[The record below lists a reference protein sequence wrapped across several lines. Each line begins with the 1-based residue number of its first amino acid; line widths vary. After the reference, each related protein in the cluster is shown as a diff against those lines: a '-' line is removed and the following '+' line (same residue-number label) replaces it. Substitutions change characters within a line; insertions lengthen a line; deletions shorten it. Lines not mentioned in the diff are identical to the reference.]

1 MVRLGFIIGFIA
13 TIGVLLSGLAAYRV
27 HEQELTVNG
36 IAIARAIDVHASL
49 VQDRLTER
57 ELLARVAS
65 GLFRTPSVVKAN
77 MLQPLRSSIYAF
89 KTDFVVA
96 GWIARLKPAELDAA
110 RAQLASAGFP
120 NPAIRSDDDKPLG
133 TGAPDQPI
141 DVLMDVEPRNKE
153 TAGLAGRSYDQHP
166 ILGPMLAQAMDSGK
180 PVASDP
186 LPLLRSDG
194 PIGLVLA
201 APVLQEGE
209 AQPAGFVTFSYEL
222 APLMLANDDL
232 SLFSVV
238 LRDPRNPEV
247 ELIANHQGS
256 VSSRLTAADGPPP
269 SMVRTVTFGGRD
281 WSLGYYAKTNAVKR
295 AEETAVVVAA
305 IGLALTAIICGLFGY
320 VAYNNLRLSREIQV
334 RIGFERRLTAVI
346 DELNHRVKNILA
358 VIQSIVTR
366 TLRHGSDIDVA
377 RELLIGRIH
386 AMSNVV
392 SLLSESQWQGVKL
405 KGLFEARAI
414 PHAERIAVSG
424 PDIAVS
430 ARAAQ
435 SLSLLFFEL
444 ASHSD
449 EGLSLVGKHPHIVA
463 HWDVTGEEPDTIF
476 HFRWEEFNTSEATR
490 RADSDFGL
498 ILLDRVAPE
507 ALGGVSKRY
516 FTDVS
521 YVYEL
526 TAPMETVVDMTERD
540 RTEQFAIAPRRAA
553 MTGQPS
559 SLRKQA
565 LPYHAMSEVGKG
577 WSDADYHNDWGYGPA
592 CAGTTNINRSSASAA
607 TQSTPQSKLEVLRRL
622 RSSQ

>member
-1 MVRLGFIIGFIA
+1 VVRLGFIIGFIA
-13 TIGVLLSGLAAYRV
+13 LIGILLSGLAAYRV
-27 HEQELTVNG
+27 HDQELTVDR
-36 IAIARAIDVHASL
+36 IASARAVDVHASL

-65 GLFRTPSVVKAN
+65 GLFRAPSVIKAN

-89 KTDFVVA
+89 KADFVVA
-96 GWIARLKPAELDAA
+96 GWVARLKPNELEAA
-110 RAQLASAGFP
+110 RAELASAGFF
-120 NPAIRSDDDKPLG
+120 NPTIRRFDDSPLDTRSVDK
-133 TGAPDQPI
+133 PI
-141 DVLMDVEPRNKE
+141 DVLMDVEPRNAE
-153 TAGLAGRSYDQHP
+153 TMVLPGRSFDQQP
-166 ILGPMLAQAMDSGK
+166 VLGSMLVQAMASGK

-186 LPLLRSDG
+186 VPLLRPDG
-194 PIGLVLA
+194 AIGLVLA
-201 APVLQEGE
+201 TPVLQ
-209 AQPAGFVTFSYEL
+209 QDSTSPAGFVTFSYEL
-222 APLMLANDDL
+222 APLMLADDAL
-232 SLFSVV
+232 SPFSVV
-238 LRDPRNPEV
+238 LKDPRRPDG
-247 ELIANHQGS
+247 ELIADHQGI
-256 VSSRLTAADGPPP
+256 VTSRMASPEGPRP
-269 SMVRTVTFGGRD
+269 SMTRTVTFGGRD
-281 WSLGYYAKTNAVKR
+281 WSLGYYAKTNAAKR
-295 AEETAVVVAA
+295 AQETAAVVAA
-305 IGLALTAIICGLFGY
+305 IGLALTSVICGLFGY
-320 VAYNNLRLSREIQV
+320 VVYNNLRLSREIQV

-366 TLRHGSDIDVA
+366 TLRHGSDIDVV

-463 HWDVTGEEPDTIF
+463 HWEVTGEEPETTF
-476 HFRWEEFNTSEATR
+476 HFRWEEFNTSAATR
-490 RADSDFGL
+490 REDSDFGV

-507 ALGGVSKRY
+507 ALGGISKRY

-540 RTEQFAIAPRRAA
+540 RTEQFSAPA
-553 MTGQPS
+553 
-559 SLRKQA
+559 
-565 LPYHAMSEVGKG
+565 
-577 WSDADYHNDWGYGPA
+577 GP
-592 CAGTTNINRSSASAA
+592 GR
-607 TQSTPQSKLEVLRRL
+607 
-622 RSSQ
+622 

>member
-13 TIGVLLSGLAAYRV
+13 LIGVLLSGLAAYRV
-27 HEQELTVNG
+27 HDQELTVDG
-36 IAIARAIDVHASL
+36 IALARAIDVHASL

-65 GLFRTPSVVKAN
+65 GLFRSPSVMKAN

-96 GWIARLKPAELDAA
+96 AWIARLKPNELDAA
-110 RAQLASAGFP
+110 RGELASAGFS
-120 NPAIRSDDDKPLG
+120 NPTIRSYDDKPLDIKSLDK
-133 TGAPDQPI
+133 PV
-141 DVLMDVEPRNKE
+141 DVLMDVEPRNAE
-153 TAGLAGRSYDQHP
+153 TMAFPGISFDQHP
-166 ILGPMLAQAMDSGK
+166 ILGPMLARAMAEGK

-186 LPLLRSDG
+186 LPLLRRNG
-194 PIGLVLA
+194 PIGIVLA
-201 APVLQEGE
+201 APVLQDG
-209 AQPAGFVTFSYEL
+209 ATSPAGFVTFSYEL
-222 APLMLANDDL
+222 APLMLTNDDL

-238 LRDPRNPEV
+238 LKDPRSADS
-247 ELIANHQGS
+247 ELIANDQGVVTART
-256 VSSRLTAADGPPP
+256 VSPDGPAP

-281 WSLGYYAKTNAVKR
+281 WSLGYYAKVNAANR
-295 AEETAVVVAA
+295 AQQTAIIAGA
-305 IGLALTAIICGLFGY
+305 IGLALTGIVCGLFGY

-392 SLLSESQWQGVKL
+392 SLLSESQWQGVAL

-463 HWDVTGEEPDTIF
+463 HWEVNGEEPDTTF
-476 HFRWEEFNTSEATR
+476 HFRWEEFNTSAATR
-490 RADSDFGL
+490 RADSDFGV

-526 TAPMETVVDMTERD
+526 TAPMDTVIDMTERD
-540 RTEQFAIAPRRAA
+540 RTEQFSAPV
-553 MTGQPS
+553 
-559 SLRKQA
+559 K
-565 LPYHAMSEVGKG
+565 
-577 WSDADYHNDWGYGPA
+577 
-592 CAGTTNINRSSASAA
+592 
-607 TQSTPQSKLEVLRRL
+607 SKR
-622 RSSQ
+622 

>member
-13 TIGVLLSGLAAYRV
+13 LIGVLLSGLAAYRV
-27 HEQELTVNG
+27 HDQELTVDG
-36 IAIARAIDVHASL
+36 IALARAIDVHASL

-65 GLFRTPSVVKAN
+65 GLFRAPSVVKAN

-96 GWIARLKPAELDAA
+96 NWIARLKPTELDAA
-110 RAQLASAGFP
+110 RAVLKSSGFT
-120 NPAIRSDDDKPLG
+120 NPTIRDFD
-133 TGAPDQPI
+133 DQPLDVKAI
-141 DVLMDVEPRNKE
+141 GQPINVLMDLEPRSSD
-153 TAGLAGRSYDQHP
+153 TLGFPGRAYDRHS
-166 ILGPMLAQAMDSGK
+166 IVGPMLAQAMASGK

-186 LPLLRSDG
+186 IPLLRKDG
-194 PIGLVLA
+194 PVGLVLA
-201 APVLQEGE
+201 APVLQEGSNE
-209 AQPAGFVTFSYEL
+209 AAGFVTFSYEL
-222 APLMLANDDL
+222 APLMLTNDDR

-238 LRDPRNPEV
+238 LKDPRD
-247 ELIANHQGS
+247 ANDEFVANDQGA
-256 VSSRLTAADGPPP
+256 VTLQPVKLDGPAP
-269 SMVRTVTFGGRD
+269 SMVRTVSFGGRD
-281 WSLGYYAKTNAVKR
+281 WSLGYYAKTS
-295 AEETAVVVAA
+295 AVVRAQQTAAIVAA
-305 IGLALTAIICGLFGY
+305 IGLALTGIVCGLFGY

-366 TLRHGSDIDVA
+366 TLRHGSDIDVS

-392 SLLSESQWQGVKL
+392 TLLSESQWQGVKL
-405 KGLFEARAI
+405 RGLFESRAI
-414 PHAERIAVSG
+414 PHSDRIAVNG

-463 HWDVTGEEPDTIF
+463 NWEISGEEPDTIF
-476 HFRWEEFNTSEATR
+476 HFRWEEFNTSAATR
-490 RADSDFGL
+490 REDSDFGL

-507 ALGGVSKRY
+507 ALGGTAKRY

-526 TAPMETVVDMTERD
+526 TAPMVTVVDMTERD
-540 RTEQFAIAPRRAA
+540 RTEQLSAPVR
-553 MTGQPS
+553 
-559 SLRKQA
+559 
-565 LPYHAMSEVGKG
+565 
-577 WSDADYHNDWGYGPA
+577 PA
-592 CAGTTNINRSSASAA
+592 R
-607 TQSTPQSKLEVLRRL
+607 
-622 RSSQ
+622 

>member
-1 MVRLGFIIGFIA
+1 VVRLGFIIGFIA
-13 TIGVLLSGLAAYRV
+13 LIGALLSGLAGYRV
-27 HEQELTVNG
+27 HDQELTVDR
-36 IAIARAIDVHASL
+36 IAMARAIDVHASL

-65 GLFRTPSVVKAN
+65 GLFRTPSMIKAN

-96 GWIARLKPAELDAA
+96 SWVARLQPNELDAA
-110 RAQLASAGFP
+110 RRELASAGFP
-120 NPAIRSDDDKPLG
+120 YPTIRDHEDHPLDKRALEK
-133 TGAPDQPI
+133 PI
-141 DVLMDVEPRNKE
+141 DVLMDVEPRNE
-153 TAGLAGRSYDQHP
+153 VTMAFPGRSLDGQP
-166 ILGPMLAQAMDSGK
+166 ILGAMLAQAMVDGK

-186 LPLLRSDG
+186 IRLLRTDG

-201 APVLQEGE
+201 APVLQEGG

-222 APLMLANDDL
+222 ASLMLANDDL

-238 LRDPRNPEV
+238 LKDPRSANG
-247 ELIANHQGS
+247 ELIADHQGI
-256 VSSRLTAADGPPP
+256 VTSRTASEEGPAP

-281 WSLGYYAKTNAVKR
+281 WTLGYYAKTNGVVR
-295 AEETAVVVAA
+295 AQETAAIVTA
-305 IGLALTAIICGLFGY
+305 IGLALTSIICGLFGY

-366 TLRHGSDIDVA
+366 TLRHGSDMDVA

-463 HWDVTGEEPDTIF
+463 HWEVTGEEPDTIF
-476 HFRWEEFNTSEATR
+476 YFRWEEFNTSAATR
-490 RADSDFGL
+490 REDTDFGL

-526 TAPMETVVDMTERD
+526 TAPMATVVDMMERD
-540 RTEQFAIAPRRAA
+540 RTEHLSAPPR
-553 MTGQPS
+553 PS
-559 SLRKQA
+559 R
-565 LPYHAMSEVGKG
+565 
-577 WSDADYHNDWGYGPA
+577 
-592 CAGTTNINRSSASAA
+592 
-607 TQSTPQSKLEVLRRL
+607 
-622 RSSQ
+622 

>member
-1 MVRLGFIIGFIA
+1 
-13 TIGVLLSGLAAYRV
+13 
-27 HEQELTVNG
+27 
-36 IAIARAIDVHASL
+36 
-49 VQDRLTER
+49 
-57 ELLARVAS
+57 
-65 GLFRTPSVVKAN
+65 
-77 MLQPLRSSIYAF
+77 
-89 KTDFVVA
+89 
-96 GWIARLKPAELDAA
+96 
-110 RAQLASAGFP
+110 
-120 NPAIRSDDDKPLG
+120 
-133 TGAPDQPI
+133 
-141 DVLMDVEPRNKE
+141 
-153 TAGLAGRSYDQHP
+153 
-166 ILGPMLAQAMDSGK
+166 MLAQAMADGK

-186 LPLLRSDG
+186 MPLLRPSG
-194 PIGLVLA
+194 PVGLVLA
-201 APVLQEGE
+201 APVLQEDD
-209 AQPAGFVTFSYEL
+209 APPAGFVTFSYEL

-238 LRDPRNPEV
+238 LKDPRSTNG
-247 ELIANHQGS
+247 ELIADDQGI
-256 VSSRLTAADGPPP
+256 VTLRAAAPEGPAP
-269 SMVRTVTFGGRD
+269 SMLRTVTFGGRD
-281 WSLGYYAKTNAVKR
+281 WSLGYYAKTNAEIR
-295 AEETAVVVAA
+295 AQQTAAIAAA
-305 IGLALTAIICGLFGY
+305 IGLALTAVVCGLFGY

-414 PHAERIAVSG
+414 PHAERIAVNG

-449 EGLSLVGKHPHIVA
+449 EGLSLVGQHPHIVV
-463 HWDVTGEEPDTIF
+463 HWEVTGEEPDRVF
-476 HFRWEEFNTSEATR
+476 HFRWEEFNTSAATR
-490 RADSDFGL
+490 REDSDFGV

-526 TAPMETVVDMTERD
+526 TAPMETVVDMMERD
-540 RTEQFAIAPRRAA
+540 RT
-553 MTGQPS
+553 GQLS
-559 SLRKQA
+559 A
-565 LPYHAMSEVGKG
+565 LPVPG
-577 WSDADYHNDWGYGPA
+577 
-592 CAGTTNINRSSASAA
+592 R
-607 TQSTPQSKLEVLRRL
+607 
-622 RSSQ
+622 

>member
-1 MVRLGFIIGFIA
+1 VVRLGFIIGLVA
-13 TIGVLLSGLAAYRV
+13 LIGVLLSGLAAYRV
-27 HEQELTVNG
+27 HDQELTLDG
-36 IAIARAIDVHASL
+36 IAMARAIDIHASL

-65 GLFRTPSVVKAN
+65 GLFHTPSVIRAD
-77 MLQPLRSSIYAF
+77 MLQPLRASIYAF

-96 GWIARLKPAELDAA
+96 GWIARLQPDELDAA
-110 RAQLASAGFP
+110 RAELAKAGFP
-120 NPAIRSDDDKPLG
+120 KPTIRDYDDSPRDTRALTK
-133 TGAPDQPI
+133 PI
-141 DVLMDVEPRNKE
+141 DVLMDVEPRNAQ
-153 TAGLAGRSYDQHP
+153 TMVLAGRSLDQGP
-166 ILGPMLAQAMDSGK
+166 VLGPMLAQAMADQK

-186 LPLLRSDG
+186 MTLLRRDG

-201 APVLQEGE
+201 APVMQDGSN
-209 AQPAGFVTFSYEL
+209 APVGFVTFSYEL
-222 APLMLANDDL
+222 APLMLTNDDL

-238 LRDPRNPEV
+238 LKDPRGADR
-247 ELIANHQGS
+247 ELIANDQGVVSTRS
-256 VSSRLTAADGPPP
+256 VDPSGPPP
-269 SMVRTVTFGGRD
+269 SATRTVMFGNRD
-281 WSLGYYAKTNAVKR
+281 WTLSYYAKTNAVKR
-295 AEETAVVVAA
+295 ATQTATIVAA
-305 IGLALTAIICGLFGY
+305 IGLALTGIVCGLFGY

-377 RELLIGRIH
+377 RDLLIGRIH

-449 EGLSLVGKHPHIVA
+449 EGLSLVGKHPHIVV
-463 HWDVTGEEPDTIF
+463 HWEVTGEEPDTIF
-476 HFRWEEFNTSEATR
+476 HFRWEEFNTSAATR
-490 RADSDFGL
+490 REDSDFGV

-507 ALGGVSKRY
+507 ALGGTSQRY

-526 TAPMETVVDMTERD
+526 TAPMLTVVDMTERD
-540 RTEQFAIAPRRAA
+540 RTEQLSRR
-553 MTGQPS
+553 
-559 SLRKQA
+559 
-565 LPYHAMSEVGKG
+565 
-577 WSDADYHNDWGYGPA
+577 
-592 CAGTTNINRSSASAA
+592 
-607 TQSTPQSKLEVLRRL
+607 
-622 RSSQ
+622 

>member
-13 TIGVLLSGLAAYRV
+13 LIGALLSGLAAYRV
-27 HEQELTVNG
+27 HDQELMLDG
-36 IAIARAIDVHASL
+36 IAMARAIDVHASL

-65 GLFRTPSVVKAN
+65 GLFRAPSVIKAN
-77 MLQPLRSSIYAF
+77 MLQPLRASIYAF
-89 KTDFVVA
+89 KTDFLVA
-96 GWIARLKPAELDAA
+96 GWIARLQPNELEAA
-110 RAQLASAGFP
+110 RKELASEGFS
-120 NPAIRSDDDKPLG
+120 NPSIRNFDDKPLEKQSLG
-133 TGAPDQPI
+133 QPV
-141 DVLMDVEPRNKE
+141 DVLMDVEPRKAE
-153 TAGLAGRSYDQHP
+153 TVVFPGRSYDQHP
-166 ILGPMLAQAMDSGK
+166 ILGPMLAQALTGGK
-180 PVASDP
+180 PLASDP
-186 LPLLRSDG
+186 MPLLRPNG
-194 PIGLVLA
+194 PVGVVLA
-201 APVLQEGE
+201 APVLQEGA

-238 LRDPRNPEV
+238 LRDPRHADE
-247 ELIANHQGS
+247 ELIAINRDS
-256 VSSRLTAADGPPP
+256 IASRVIGPESPAP
-269 SMVRTVTFGGRD
+269 SMVRTVSFGGRD
-281 WSLGYYAKTNAVKR
+281 WSLAYYAKTNAEAR
-295 AEETAVVVAA
+295 ARQTAAIVAA
-305 IGLALTAIICGLFGY
+305 IGLALTGIICGLFGY
-320 VAYNNLRLSREIQV
+320 VAYNNLRLSREIEV

-366 TLRHGSDIDVA
+366 TLRHGADIDVA
-377 RELLIGRIH
+377 RDLLIGRIH

-449 EGLSLVGKHPHIVA
+449 EGLSLVGKHPHITA
-463 HWDVTGEEPDTIF
+463 HWEVTGEEPDTVF
-476 HFRWEEFNTSEATR
+476 HFRWEEFNTSAATR
-490 RADSDFGL
+490 REDSDFGV

-526 TAPMETVVDMTERD
+526 TAAMATVVDMSERD
-540 RTEQFAIAPRRAA
+540 RTEQFSAPVRPGR
-553 MTGQPS
+553 
-559 SLRKQA
+559 
-565 LPYHAMSEVGKG
+565 
-577 WSDADYHNDWGYGPA
+577 
-592 CAGTTNINRSSASAA
+592 
-607 TQSTPQSKLEVLRRL
+607 
-622 RSSQ
+622 

>member
-1 MVRLGFIIGFIA
+1 VVRLGFIISFFALIGIA
-13 TIGVLLSGLAAYRV
+13 LSGLAAYRV
-27 HEQELTVNG
+27 HDQDLTVDR
-36 IAIARAIDVHASL
+36 IALARAVDVHASL

-65 GLFRTPSVVKAN
+65 GLFRAPSVIKAN
-77 MLQPLRSSIYAF
+77 MLEPLRASIYAF

-96 GWIARLKPAELDAA
+96 GWIARLKPNELPAA
-110 RAQLASAGFP
+110 RAELATAGFS
-120 NPAIRSDDDKPLG
+120 NPVIRGYDDKPLDP
-133 TGAPDQPI
+133 AALDKPV
-141 DVLMDVEPRNKE
+141 DVLMDVEPRNAQ
-153 TAGLAGRSYDQHP
+153 TMAFPGRSLDQNP
-166 ILGPMLAQAMDSGK
+166 VLGPTLAKAAADGK
-180 PVASDP
+180 PVATDP
-186 LPLLRSDG
+186 LPLLRPNG

-201 APVLQEGE
+201 TPVRQDGGS
-209 AQPAGFVTFSYEL
+209 PPGFVTFSYEL
-222 APLMLANDDL
+222 APLMLTNDDL

-238 LRDPRNPEV
+238 LKDPRSAEGA
-247 ELIANHQGS
+247 ELIANDQGI
-256 VSSRLTAADGPPP
+256 VTSRAEERLAPGLAPPIA
-269 SMVRTVTFGGRD
+269 RTVTFGGRD
-281 WSLGYYAKTNAVKR
+281 WSLAYYAKTNSTKR
-295 AEETAVVVAA
+295 AEQTAAIVGA
-305 IGLALTAIICGLFGY
+305 IGLALTAIVCGLFGY

-366 TLRHGSDIDVA
+366 TMRHGADIDVA

-414 PHAERIAVSG
+414 PNAERIAVNG

-463 HWDVTGEEPDTIF
+463 HWEVTGDEPDTVF

-540 RTEQFAIAPRRAA
+540 RTEQISAPLHR
-553 MTGQPS
+553 
-559 SLRKQA
+559 
-565 LPYHAMSEVGKG
+565 
-577 WSDADYHNDWGYGPA
+577 
-592 CAGTTNINRSSASAA
+592 
-607 TQSTPQSKLEVLRRL
+607 
-622 RSSQ
+622 

>member
-1 MVRLGFIIGFIA
+1 VVRLGFIIGFIA
-13 TIGVLLSGLAAYRV
+13 LVGVLLSGLAAYRV
-27 HEQELTVNG
+27 HDQELTLDG
-36 IAIARAIDVHASL
+36 IAMVRAIDVHASL

-65 GLFRTPSVVKAN
+65 GLFRAPSVIKAN

-96 GWIARLKPAELDAA
+96 GWVARLKPDELQAAQAE
-110 RAQLASAGFP
+110 LASAGFS
-120 NPAIRSDDDKPLG
+120 NPKIRTADDKPLDPR
-133 TGAPDQPI
+133 AVDRPI
-141 DVLMDVEPRNKE
+141 DVLMDVEPRNAE
-153 TAGLAGRSYDQHP
+153 TMGFPGRSLDQDP
-166 ILGPMLAQAMDSGK
+166 TLGPMLARAMIDGK

-186 LPLLRSDG
+186 IPLLRPNG

-201 APVLQEGE
+201 APVLQEGTT
-209 AQPAGFVTFSYEL
+209 QPAGFVTFSYEM
-222 APLMLANDDL
+222 APLLLANDDL

-238 LRDPRNPEV
+238 LKDPRDPNG
-247 ELIANHQGS
+247 ELIANDQGI
-256 VSSRLTAADGPPP
+256 VTSRSASPEGPAP
-269 SMVRTVTFGGRD
+269 SMTRTVTFGGRD
-281 WSLGYYAKTNAVKR
+281 WSLGYYAKTNALKR
-295 AEETAVVVAA
+295 AQQTAAVVAA
-305 IGLALTAIICGLFGY
+305 IGLALTGIICGLFGY

-463 HWDVTGEEPDTIF
+463 HWDVTGEDANITF
-476 HFRWEEFNTSEATR
+476 RFRWEEFNTSAATR
-490 RADSDFGL
+490 REDSDFGV

-540 RTEQFAIAPRRAA
+540 RTEQFSAPAKSGR
-553 MTGQPS
+553 
-559 SLRKQA
+559 
-565 LPYHAMSEVGKG
+565 
-577 WSDADYHNDWGYGPA
+577 
-592 CAGTTNINRSSASAA
+592 
-607 TQSTPQSKLEVLRRL
+607 
-622 RSSQ
+622 

>member
-13 TIGVLLSGLAAYRV
+13 LIGVLLSGLAAYRV
-27 HEQELTVNG
+27 HDQELTLDG
-36 IAIARAIDVHASL
+36 IAMARAIDVHASL

-65 GLFRTPSVVKAN
+65 GLFHAPSVIKAD
-77 MLQPLRSSIYAF
+77 MLQPLRASIYAF

-96 GWIARLKPAELDAA
+96 SWIARLKPNELDAA
-110 RAQLASAGFP
+110 RAELAKAGFP
-120 NPAIRSDDDKPLG
+120 NPVIRGYNDSPRDTRSL
-133 TGAPDQPI
+133 TQPI
-141 DVLMDVEPRNKE
+141 DVVMDVEPRNAQ
-153 TAGLAGRSYDQHP
+153 TMAFPGRSLDQNP
-166 ILGPMLAQAMDSGK
+166 ILGSMFERAMAGGK

-186 LPLLRSDG
+186 IPLMRPDG
-194 PIGLVLA
+194 PVGLVLA
-201 APVLQEGE
+201 APVLQDGGSS
-209 AQPAGFVTFSYEL
+209 PAGFVTFSYEL
-222 APLMLANDDL
+222 APLMLTNDDL

-238 LRDPRNPEV
+238 LKDPRTADS
-247 ELIANHQGS
+247 ELIANDQG
-256 VSSRLTAADGPPP
+256 VVASRITNPDGPAP
-269 SMVRTVTFGGRD
+269 SATRTVTFGGRD
-281 WSLGYYAKTNAVKR
+281 WSLSYYAKTNAVKR
-295 AEETAVVVAA
+295 AQQTAAIVAA
-305 IGLALTAIICGLFGY
+305 IGLALTGIICGLFGY
-320 VAYNNLRLSREIQV
+320 VAYNNLRLSREIEV

-463 HWDVTGEEPDTIF
+463 HWEVTGEGPDTIF
-476 HFRWEEFNTSEATR
+476 HFRWEEFNTSAATR
-490 RADSDFGL
+490 REDTDFGV

-507 ALGGVSKRY
+507 ALGGTSQRY

-526 TAPMETVVDMTERD
+526 TAPMATVVDMTERD
-540 RTEQFAIAPRRAA
+540 RTEQLSAPLKRA
-553 MTGQPS
+553 
-559 SLRKQA
+559 R
-565 LPYHAMSEVGKG
+565 
-577 WSDADYHNDWGYGPA
+577 
-592 CAGTTNINRSSASAA
+592 
-607 TQSTPQSKLEVLRRL
+607 
-622 RSSQ
+622 

>member
-13 TIGVLLSGLAAYRV
+13 LIGVLLSGLAAYRV
-27 HEQELTVNG
+27 HDQELTIDG
-36 IAIARAIDVHASL
+36 IALARAIDVHASL

-57 ELLARVAS
+57 ELLARVAA
-65 GLFRTPSVVKAN
+65 GLFRTPSVVKAS
-77 MLQPLRSSIYAF
+77 MLEPLRSSIYAF

-96 GWIARLKPAELDAA
+96 GWVARLKPAELDMA
-110 RAQLASAGFP
+110 RGELASAGFSDP
-120 NPAIRSDDDKPLG
+120 TIRNYDDKPLD
-133 TGAPDQPI
+133 PRSIDKPI
-141 DVLMDVEPRNKE
+141 DVLMDVEPRNFE
-153 TAGLAGRSYDQHP
+153 TRDFPGRALDQQP
-166 ILGPMLAQAMDSGK
+166 VIGPMLAQAMAAGK

-186 LPLLRSDG
+186 TPLLRPNG
-194 PIGLVLA
+194 PVGLVLA
-201 APVLQEGE
+201 APVVPQGA
-209 AQPAGFVTFSYEL
+209 AQLAGFVTFSYEL
-222 APLMLANDDL
+222 ASLMLTNDDL

-238 LRDPRNPEV
+238 LKDPRGDDR
-247 ELIANHQGS
+247 ELIANDQG
-256 VSSRLTAADGPPP
+256 VVTSRKLAPDSPPP
-269 SMVRTVTFGGRD
+269 SATRTVSFGNRD
-281 WSLGYYAKTNAVKR
+281 WSLGYYAKTNSIRR
-295 AEETAVVVAA
+295 AEQTAAIVAA
-305 IGLALTAIICGLFGY
+305 IGLSLTGIVCGLFGY

-405 KGLFEARAI
+405 RGLFEARAI
-414 PHAERIAVSG
+414 PHADRIAVSG
-424 PDIAVS
+424 PDVAVS

-463 HWDVTGEEPDTIF
+463 NWEVTGEEPDMIF

-490 RADSDFGL
+490 RPDSDFGV

-507 ALGGVSKRY
+507 ALGGTSKRY
-516 FTDVS
+516 FTEAS

-526 TAPMETVVDMTERD
+526 VAPMQTVVDMNERD
-540 RTEQFAIAPRRAA
+540 RTEQISAPIR
-553 MTGQPS
+553 
-559 SLRKQA
+559 
-565 LPYHAMSEVGKG
+565 
-577 WSDADYHNDWGYGPA
+577 
-592 CAGTTNINRSSASAA
+592 
-607 TQSTPQSKLEVLRRL
+607 
-622 RSSQ
+622 

>member
-13 TIGVLLSGLAAYRV
+13 LLGVLLSGLAAYRV
-27 HEQELTVNG
+27 HDQELTIDR
-36 IAIARAIDVHASL
+36 IALARAIDVHASL

-65 GLFRTPSVVKAN
+65 GLFRAPSVIKPN
-77 MLQPLRSSIYAF
+77 MLEPLRSAIYAF

-96 GWIARLKPAELDAA
+96 AWIARLKPDELDAA
-110 RAQLASAGFP
+110 RAVLAAAGFP
-120 NPAIRSDDDKPLG
+120 NPTIRNFDDKPLDPAAL
-133 TGAPDQPI
+133 TQPI
-141 DVLMDVEPRNKE
+141 DVLMDLEPRSDDTK
-153 TAGLAGRSYDQHP
+153 ALPGRSYDQDP
-166 ILGPMLAQAMDSGK
+166 VRGAMLARAKAEKRS
-180 PVASDP
+180 VASDP
-186 LPLLRSDG
+186 LPLLRDNG
-194 PIGLVLA
+194 AIGVIVA
-201 APVLQEGE
+201 APVIPEGATE
-209 AQPAGFVTFSYEL
+209 PAGFVTFSYEL
-222 APLMLANDDL
+222 ASLMLTNDDM
-232 SLFSVV
+232 SLFSVA
-238 LRDPRNPEV
+238 LKDPRKPYE
-247 ELIANHQGS
+247 E
-256 VSSRLTAADGPPP
+256 LTASDQGIVSTREVSDSRVP
-269 SMVRTVTFGGRD
+269 SSNRTVSFGGRD
-281 WSLGYYAKTNAVKR
+281 WQLSYYAKTNSVRR
-295 AEETAVVVAA
+295 AEQTAIIVAA
-305 IGLALTAIICGLFGY
+305 IGFAITAMVCGLFGY

-414 PHAERIAVSG
+414 PHADRIAVTG

-449 EGLSLVGKHPHIVA
+449 EGLSLVGKHPHITA
-463 HWDVTGEEPDTIF
+463 NWTVTGEEPDAVF
-476 HFRWEEFNTSEATR
+476 HFRWEESNTSEATR

-507 ALGGVSKRY
+507 ALGGTAKRY
-516 FTDVS
+516 FTEAS

-526 TAPMETVVDMTERD
+526 TAPMETVIDMTERD
-540 RTEQFAIAPRRAA
+540 RTEKFS
-553 MTGQPS
+553 QPV
-559 SLRKQA
+559 R
-565 LPYHAMSEVGKG
+565 PV
-577 WSDADYHNDWGYGPA
+577 
-592 CAGTTNINRSSASAA
+592 R
-607 TQSTPQSKLEVLRRL
+607 
-622 RSSQ
+622 

>member
-1 MVRLGFIIGFIA
+1 VVRLGFIIGLVA
-13 TIGVLLSGLAAYRV
+13 LVGVLLSGLAAYRV
-27 HEQELTVNG
+27 HDQELTIDG
-36 IAIARAIDVHASL
+36 IALARAIDVHASL

-65 GLFRTPSVVKAN
+65 GLFRAPSVMKAN

-96 GWIARLKPAELDAA
+96 GWIARLQPNELDSA
-110 RAQLASAGFP
+110 RAELASAGFSNP
-120 NPAIRSDDDKPLG
+120 NIRDADDLPLDTHSLDK
-133 TGAPDQPI
+133 PI
-141 DVLMDVEPRNKE
+141 DVLMDVEPRNAQ
-153 TAGLAGRSYDQHP
+153 TMGFPGRSLNEHAV
-166 ILGPMLAQAMDSGK
+166 LGPMLARAMAEDK
-180 PVASDP
+180 PIASDP
-186 LPLLRSDG
+186 VPLLRPDG
-194 PIGLVLA
+194 ALGLVLA
-201 APVLQEGE
+201 APVLQDGSD
-209 AQPAGFVTFSYEL
+209 APAGFVTFSYEL
-222 APLMLANDDL
+222 APLMLTNDDL

-238 LRDPRNPEV
+238 LKDPRSDNG
-247 ELIANHQGS
+247 ELIADDRGN
-256 VSSRLTAADGPPP
+256 VTSRTTNQNSPAP
-269 SMVRTVTFGGRD
+269 SITRMVTFGGRD
-281 WSLGYYAKTNAVKR
+281 WSLGYYAKTNALAR
-295 AEETAVVVAA
+295 ARQMAVIVAA
-305 IGLALTAIICGLFGY
+305 IGVALTSIVCGLFGY

-414 PHAERIAVSG
+414 PHADRIAVTG
-424 PDIAVS
+424 PDIVVS

-449 EGLSLVGKHPHIVA
+449 EGLSLVGKHPNIKA
-463 HWDVTGEEPDTIF
+463 HWEVTGEGPDATF
-476 HFRWEEFNTSEATR
+476 HFRWEESNTSAATR

-507 ALGGVSKRY
+507 ALGGTAKRY

-540 RTEQFAIAPRRAA
+540 RTEALSAPI
-553 MTGQPS
+553 
-559 SLRKQA
+559 K
-565 LPYHAMSEVGKG
+565 
-577 WSDADYHNDWGYGPA
+577 
-592 CAGTTNINRSSASAA
+592 
-607 TQSTPQSKLEVLRRL
+607 RL
-622 RSSQ
+622 S

>member
-1 MVRLGFIIGFIA
+1 VVRLGFIIGFIA
-13 TIGVLLSGLAAYRV
+13 FMGVLLSGLAAYRV
-27 HEQELTVNG
+27 HDQELTVEG
-36 IAIARAIDVHASL
+36 IALARAIDVHASL

-65 GLFRTPSVVKAN
+65 GLFHAPSVIKAD
-77 MLQPLRSSIYAF
+77 MLQPLRTSIYAF

-96 GWIARLKPAELDAA
+96 GWVARLQPSELAA
-110 RAQLASAGFP
+110 AQRELANAGFSDP
-120 NPAIRSDDDKPLG
+120 TIRSFDDSARDTQSLDK
-133 TGAPDQPI
+133 PI
-141 DVLMDVEPRNKE
+141 DVLMDVEPRNAL
-153 TAGLAGRSYDQHP
+153 TIAFPGRSLDQDP
-166 ILGPMLAQAMDSGK
+166 ILGPMFAQAMAHGK
-180 PVASDP
+180 PVSSDP
-186 LPLLRSDG
+186 LPLMRPDG
-194 PIGLVLA
+194 PVGIVLA
-201 APVLQEGE
+201 APVLQQGNTS
-209 AQPAGFVTFSYEL
+209 PVGFVTFSYEL

-238 LRDPRNPEV
+238 LRDPRSADS
-247 ELIANHQGS
+247 ELIANDQG
-256 VSSRLTAADGPPP
+256 VVTSRRISLDGPPP
-269 SMVRTVTFGGRD
+269 SMLRTVTFGGRD
-281 WSLGYYAKTNAVKR
+281 WSLGYYAKINAARR
-295 AEETAVVVAA
+295 ADQTAAIVAA
-305 IGLALTAIICGLFGY
+305 IGLALTGIVCGLFGY

-405 KGLFEARAI
+405 KGLFESRAI

-424 PDIAVS
+424 PDITVS

-463 HWDVTGEEPDTIF
+463 HWEVTGEDPDSTF
-476 HFRWEEFNTSEATR
+476 HFRWEEFNTSAATR
-490 RADSDFGL
+490 RQDSDFGL

-507 ALGGVSKRY
+507 ALGGTSKRY

-526 TAPMETVVDMTERD
+526 TAPMETVIDMTERD
-540 RTEQFAIAPRRAA
+540 RTEQL
-553 MTGQPS
+553 S
-559 SLRKQA
+559 V
-565 LPYHAMSEVGKG
+565 LPK
-577 WSDADYHNDWGYGPA
+577 
-592 CAGTTNINRSSASAA
+592 AGR
-607 TQSTPQSKLEVLRRL
+607 
-622 RSSQ
+622 

>member
-1 MVRLGFIIGFIA
+1 VVRLGFIIGFIA
-13 TIGVLLSGLAAYRV
+13 LIGALLSGLAAYRV
-27 HEQELTVNG
+27 HDQELAIEG
-36 IAIARAIDVHASL
+36 IALARAIDVHASL

-57 ELLARVAS
+57 ELLARVAA
-65 GLFRTPSVVKAN
+65 GLFRAPSVVKAN

-89 KTDFVVA
+89 KTDFVIA
-96 GWIARLKPAELDAA
+96 SWIARLRPSELDAA
-110 RAQLASAGFP
+110 RAELSSAGFS
-120 NPAIRSDDDKPLG
+120 NPTIRNFDDKPLDLR
-133 TGAPDQPI
+133 AIKEPI
-141 DVLMDVEPRNKE
+141 NVVMDVEPRNAE
-153 TAGLAGRSYDQHP
+153 TKGIPGRVLDQEP
-166 ILGPMLAQAMDSGK
+166 TVGRMLARAMADGK

-186 LPLLRSDG
+186 LNLLRADG
-194 PIGLVLA
+194 PVGLVLA
-201 APVLQEGE
+201 APVVPEG
-209 AQPAGFVTFSYEL
+209 AAAPAGFVTFSYEL
-222 APLMLANDDL
+222 APLMLTNDDL

-238 LRDPRNPEV
+238 LKDPRRPDG
-247 ELIANHQGS
+247 ELIANDQG
-256 VSSRLTAADGPPP
+256 VVTSRTAEPDWPAP
-269 SMVRTVTFGGRD
+269 SATRTVTFGNRD
-281 WSLGYYAKTNAVKR
+281 WSLSYYAKTNAAKR
-295 AEETAVVVAA
+295 AAQAA
-305 IGLALTAIICGLFGY
+305 AIAGTIGLALTVIVCGLFGY

-449 EGLSLVGKHPHIVA
+449 EGLSLVGKHPHIVVK
-463 HWDVTGEEPDTIF
+463 WEVTGEEPETVF
-476 HFRWEEFNTSEATR
+476 SFRWEEFNTSEATR
-490 RADSDFGL
+490 RPDSDFGL

-507 ALGGVSKRY
+507 ALGGISKRY
-516 FTDVS
+516 FTEAS

-526 TAPMETVVDMTERD
+526 TAPMVTVIDMTERD
-540 RTEQFAIAPRRAA
+540 RTERFR
-553 MTGQPS
+553 
-559 SLRKQA
+559 
-565 LPYHAMSEVGKG
+565 
-577 WSDADYHNDWGYGPA
+577 
-592 CAGTTNINRSSASAA
+592 
-607 TQSTPQSKLEVLRRL
+607 
-622 RSSQ
+622 